1 MNEIKKMGGD
11 RIYYKNKS
19 SWNRKK
25 TEKNKNKYIRCE
37 IMMKITQNYVF
48 L

>member
-1 MNEIKKMGGD
+1 MGGD

-19 SWNRKK
+19 NWIRKK
-25 TEKNKNKYIRCE
+25 TEKNKNKYKIRDYDE
-37 IMMKITQNYVF
+37 NNPKLRIFIASPT